1 MLHLVPTS
9 KATMT
14 LINNKILDWSKF
26 KVFADDKI
34 NVGLKLKTIYWRIEN
49 SRAPAV
55 HRQWRQMRRF
65 LTNGSKIEALAKQV
79 ISINDY

>member
-34 NVGLKLKTIYWRIEN
+34 NVGLKLKTIYGQKTAGLPLSIASGAKCEN
-49 SRAPAV
+49 
-55 HRQWRQMRRF
+55 F
-65 LTNGSKIEALAKQV
+65 
-79 ISINDY
+79 